1 MDLKGNIDLKEAYQD
16 KMKAQLEKLDAR
28 IDLLRAEAKEAQADT
43 KIEINDRV
51 EALEEQRDED
61 QKRLDN
67 VKGSG
72 AAAWRDLK
80 SGADTAMSELENAVE
95 SALSKFK

>member
-1 MDLKGNIDLKEAYQD
+1 MDLKGNIDVKEAYQE

-28 IDLLRAEAKEAQADT
+28 IDLLKAEAKEAQADT

-51 EALEEQRDED
+51 EALEEQRDEA

-67 VKGSG
+67 VKESG
-72 AAAWRDLK
+72 ASAWRDLK
-80 SGADTAMSELENAVE
+80 SGLDTAIMELENAVE
-95 SALSKFK
+95 GALGKFK

>member
-51 EALEEQRDED
+51 EALEEQRDEAQND
-61 QKRLDN
+61 
-67 VKGSG
+67 
-72 AAAWRDLK
+72 
-80 SGADTAMSELENAVE
+80 
-95 SALSKFK
+95 